1 MEFTSLFSGAILG
14 AFITAIIAAL
24 ISSYF
29 NIKTKS
35 KEYENSY
42 AKMILEKRLFA
53 YEQIN
58 LTINIL
64 KKSTLDSDGKAYHLI
79 FSSKENFDNSYQ
91 MIFNIFSLEFCLSEK
106 TKKSYKDI
114 FDEIIR
120 CSSLLENGENIDII
134 GKEEYQFIS
143 KLRDELE
150 NNVLVDLKDL
160 YKIDK
165 FFNQKKIETAF
176 VERKLTDRPN

>member
-1 MEFTSLFSGAILG
+1 
-14 AFITAIIAAL
+14 
-24 ISSYF
+24 
-29 NIKTKS
+29 
-35 KEYENSY
+35 
-42 AKMILEKRLFA
+42 MILEKRLFA

-91 MIFNIFSLEFCLSEK
+91 MIFNISSLEFCLSEK

-134 GKEEYQFIS
+134 GKEEYQSIS